1 MASTKKSALAVN
13 ATVDLTVMNTEIF
26 INYRSF
32 EQQARKQQASS
43 PELFKQRAASF
54 KPRAASFKQQAAS
67 IELQDIFSFIKFPVS
82 RSERLYYRISK
93 T

>member
-32 EQQARKQQASS
+32 EQQAASNKPQA
-43 PELFKQRAASF
+43 PSF
-54 KPRAASFKQQAAS
+54 K
-67 IELQDIFSFIKFPVS
+67 
-82 RSERLYYRISK
+82 
-93 T
+93 

>member
-32 EQQARKQQASS
+32 EQQAASLKLKLSSSEQQASS
-43 PELFKQRAASF
+43 PEQRASSN
-54 KPRAASFKQQAAS
+54 KPRASS
-67 IELQDIFSFIKFPVS
+67 
-82 RSERLYYRISK
+82 SK
-93 T
+93 TSFPS

>member
-32 EQQARKQQASS
+32 EQQAASNKPQARALQVASS
-43 PELFKQRAASF
+43 KL
-54 KPRAASFKQQAAS
+54 QAPS
-67 IELQDIFSFIKFPVS
+67 SELQATSREHRAPRHLFLHKVS
-82 RSERLYYRISK
+82 SL
-93 T
+93 

>member
-32 EQQARKQQASS
+32 EQQAPSSKPQAKVSSSEQQASS
-43 PELFKQRAASF
+43 PEQRASSN
-54 KPRAASFKQQAAS
+54 KPRASSSKISFPS
-67 IELQDIFSFIKFPVS
+67 
-82 RSERLYYRISK
+82 
-93 T
+93 